1 MQIAAGTG
9 DTKENQTINLA
20 KWRASFVDTV
30 MEYAGGM
37 DSANKKDSDQAVL
50 GVNLNISEAGKQKLK
65 EQDNFL
71 SFLQDQ
77 LDSIQEQKEAG
88 EDGWEEFGK
97 CLKIAMSIASGDNV
111 PQQDIQYLKEHNPEL
126 FGQAMALRMP
136 KKDPEDC
143 ESVLEDEDSE
153 GSEDSGSGSAR
164 IVESGAS
171 VETGGGESAGTVAVS
186 AE

>member
-1 MQIAAGTG
+1 MQIAGAGEA
-9 DTKENQTINLA
+9 KENQTINLA
-20 KWRASFVDTV
+20 KWKAAFVDTV
-30 MEYAGGM
+30 MEKAAGKSSGDTT
-37 DSANKKDSDQAVL
+37 DSQKAIC
-50 GVNLNISEAGKQKLK
+50 GVNLNISSAGKQKLE

-111 PQQDIQYLKEHNPEL
+111 PTQDVQYLKEHNPEL

-136 KKDPEDC
+136 KKDPKDC

-164 IVESGAS
+164 IVESGTSA
-171 VETGGGESAGTVAVS
+171 ETGGGDSAGTTEVS
-186 AE
+186 VE

>member
-1 MQIAAGTG
+1 MQIAGAG
-9 DTKENQTINLA
+9 DAKENQTINAA

-30 MEYAGGM
+30 LEQAAGKGNEKD
-37 DSANKKDSDQAVL
+37 DSGKAVF
-50 GVNLNISEAGKQKLK
+50 GVDLNISDAGKQKLK

-77 LDSIQEQKEAG
+77 LDSIKEQEKTE
-88 EDGWEEFGK
+88 EDSWEEYGK

-111 PQQDIQYLKEHNPEL
+111 PRQDIEYLKEHNPEL
-126 FGQAMALRMP
+126 FGQAMALRIP

-143 ESVLEDEDSE
+143 ESVLEDED
-153 GSEDSGSGSAR
+153 GEDSENSGNGSAR

-171 VETGGGESAGTVAVS
+171 VETSGGESVGTTEVS

>member
-1 MQIAAGTG
+1 MQIAGAGEV
-9 DTKENQTINLA
+9 KENQTINLA
-20 KWRASFVDTV
+20 KWKASFVDTV
-30 MEYAGGM
+30 MEKAAGNSSGDAT
-37 DSANKKDSDQAVL
+37 DSQKAIY
-50 GVNLNISEAGKQKLK
+50 GVNLNISNAGKQKLE

-77 LDSIQEQKEAG
+77 LDSIQQQKEAG

-143 ESVLEDEDSE
+143 ESVLDDEDSE
-153 GSEDSGSGSAR
+153 GSEDSGSSSAR
-164 IVESGAS
+164 VVESGTSAAS
-171 VETGGGESAGTVAVS
+171 SSGESAGASEIS